1 MLIAESV
8 LARVLVLRGVAAA
21 DVPATQA
28 EAQMHPRVA
37 DRQALLA
44 PVRSAGLHV
53 VDLVEVG
60 ADSHRADNAVGLGFL
75 PVGAPSFRYG
85 MYCWWITHQ
94 AQTAWPTTADVKATA
109 RSERCTRWSS
119 SPAATNGGKHSFA
132 YRPRPTIPRPSEG
145 SR

>member
-60 ADSHRADNAVGLGFL
+60 ADSHRVDNAVGLVFL
-75 PVGAPSFRYG
+75 PVGPVVSLRDVLLVDHPPGADRLAHDGRREGDRPQRAMHAVEQLAGGDERREAFV
-85 MYCWWITHQ
+85 CVPAETHHPE
-94 AQTAWPTTADVKATA
+94 T
-109 RSERCTRWSS
+109 E
-119 SPAATNGGKHSFA
+119 
-132 YRPRPTIPRPSEG
+132 
-145 SR
+145 